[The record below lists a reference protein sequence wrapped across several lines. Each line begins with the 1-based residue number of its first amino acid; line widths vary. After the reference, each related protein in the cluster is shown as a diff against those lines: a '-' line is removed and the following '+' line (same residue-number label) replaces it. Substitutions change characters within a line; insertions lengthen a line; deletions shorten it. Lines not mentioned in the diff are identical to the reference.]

1 MWFTFAAML
10 SKKTQYALKA
20 LSYLAARQDQGPVL
34 ITDIAEQKKIPI
46 KFLEN
51 ILLELKNAQIL
62 GSKKGR
68 GGGYFLRNAP
78 DKTSLATV
86 IRVVDGPSAL
96 LPCVSLY
103 FYQKCADCTEEVCP
117 INAVFV
123 QVRDATLAVLESKT
137 LEDIQDFVPEAIDF
151 SI

>member
-1 MWFTFAAML
+1 MR
-10 SKKTQYALKA
+10 A
-20 LSYLAARQDQGPVL
+20 LSFLAARRDQGPIL
-34 ITDIAEQKKIPI
+34 ITDIAEQKKIPL

-51 ILLELKNAQIL
+51 ILLELKNAGIL
-62 GSKKGR
+62 DSKKGR
-68 GGGYFLRNAP
+68 GGGYFLRDAP

-86 IRVVDGPSAL
+86 IRIVDGPIAL

-103 FYQKCADCTEEVCP
+103 FYEKCADCTEEVCP

-123 QVRDATLAVLESKT
+123 QVRDATLQVLESKT
-137 LEDIQDFVPEAIDF
+137 LEDIREMIEEAIDF

>member
-1 MWFTFAAML
+1 MR
-10 SKKTQYALKA
+10 A
-20 LSYLAARQDQGPVL
+20 LSFLAARRDQGPIL
-34 ITDIAEQKKIPI
+34 ITDIAEQKKIPL

-51 ILLELKNAQIL
+51 ILLELKNAGIL
-62 GSKKGR
+62 DSKKGR
-68 GGGYFLRNAP
+68 GGGYFLRDTP

-86 IRVVDGPSAL
+86 IRIVDGPIAL

-103 FYQKCADCTEEVCP
+103 FYEKCADCTEEVCP

-123 QVRDATLAVLESKT
+123 QVRDATLQVLESKT
-137 LEDIQDFVPEAIDF
+137 LEDIREMIEEAIDF